1 MVNEV
6 LLEWLVNGGYII
18 WYFLLSSWGLVF
30 ISSGGKCNYFKLVKG
45 FNYFWFFVMIKFFDY
60 EYFLIMNVCNCC
72 KKFVGES
79 KLIKLIWNGIFF
91 CIIGFLGYFK

>member
-45 FNYFWFFVMIKFFDY
+45 FNYFWF
-60 EYFLIMNVCNCC
+60 L
-72 KKFVGES
+72 
-79 KLIKLIWNGIFF
+79 
-91 CIIGFLGYFK
+91 